1 MSINAF
7 ERKKIQR
14 EDLVVIPLECKQVS
28 LFVSAVKAATG
39 VDVKLVGGA
48 IRQLVRTICWKG
60 ETPENVLLFLEQNL
74 RDRDILADKVLDES
88 LVQSLWAKY
97 LPKAETELDI
107 IVKTKEEY
115 FEILDWHSNAVFYDG
130 CYLQFLPLKE
140 GEDYLCNDKD
150 DDYLL
155 LRGWINHHPIRG
167 FDCFSDTFPLE
178 SLRSFYFPTY
188 LKKLV
193 ELNKMYGRDDIFF
206 AELETL
212 YKSKRISKETY
223 LAYKLGRESMRFL
236 LLNNKEAILIVILY
250 LTAFY
255 YFLSSF

>member
-1 MSINAF
+1 MNTNAF

-14 EDLVVIPLECKQVS
+14 NDLVVIPLECREVS

-60 ETPENVLLFLEQNL
+60 ETPEDVLLFLEQNL
-74 RDRDILADKVLDES
+74 RDRDILADKVLDKS
-88 LVQSLWAKY
+88 LVQSLWAKS

-107 IVKTKEEY
+107 IVKTKEQY

-130 CYLQFLPLKE
+130 RNLEFLPLKE

-167 FDCFSDTFPLE
+167 FDCFSDTFPRE
-178 SLRSFYFPTY
+178 SLKSFYFPTY

-193 ELNKMYGRDDIFF
+193 QLNKMYGRDDIFF

-223 LAYKLGRESMRFL
+223 LAYKLGRESVLIL
-236 LLNNKEAILIVILY
+236 LLNNKEAVLIVIYVLI
-250 LTAFY
+250 LLY
-255 YFLSSF
+255 YFLSNF